1 MKINSVNN
9 EYINRYNQGYKLTI
23 EHTNFVQ
30 PAFYGI
36 KLNSKNLKDIVHIN
50 PSYIK
55 EITNIKAGEYGTVC
69 KGSKPLPSFFA
80 QFKNKKDINTVK
92 HMGLST
98 NENGCA
104 YAFLKSKSDRPLST
118 SFVHDC
124 SVMYLYNEQKHT
136 HFLYHIHKDEN
147 KEEISAIIRLF
158 MPEGY
163 THASIVPGDKYWAD
177 THKQY
182 LPQIFSAIKEGSNNV
197 KINVYHNSSE
207 RPEVVGY
214 KGCMYGI
221 PNKFYSKPYI
231 ERMSE
236 KDRGQASFK
245 IRDFRI
251 YTTLY
256 ESNSSNDVKELQKQ
270 KNAIK
275 HSNQYTPELRRVLYN
290 IIEER
295 INALKEL
302 NNIKTESELNKYL
315 ESKGLEYLYGY
326 PQIGKA
332 GFYSAVTNKKKELG
346 IVQ

>member
-1 MKINSVNN
+1 MKIDSVNN
-9 EYINRYNQGYKLTI
+9 GYPNSYNLNYNLVSN
-23 EHTNFVQ
+23 HTNTIQ
-30 PAFYGI
+30 PAFYGL
-36 KLNSKNLKDIVHIN
+36 KLKKSLEDIFQLN
-50 PSYIK
+50 TSYIK
-55 EITNIKAGEYGTVC
+55 EITEIKPGDYGTTC
-69 KGSKPLPSFFA
+69 KGSKPLPSFFT
-80 QFKNKKDINTVK
+80 QFKNNKKEIEILKQT
-92 HMGLST
+92 GIST
-98 NENGCA
+98 NDSGCA
-104 YAFLKSKSDRPLST
+104 YSFLKSKANKPLST

-147 KEEISAIIRLF
+147 KEEISAIIKLF

-177 THKQY
+177 THKKY

-214 KGCMYGI
+214 KGCMYEI

-256 ESNSSNDVKELQKQ
+256 ESNISNDVKELQKQ

-346 IVQ
+346 IMQ